1 MPVSYHGDW
10 TRVLNLYKYL
20 VEAPEFAENETKE
33 PKIQNTINKPDDKK
47 EKKELLDADYPG
59 RL

>member
-1 MPVSYHGDW
+1 LRKS
-10 TRVLNLYKYL
+10 
-20 VEAPEFAENETKE
+20 PEFAENETKE

-47 EKKELLDADYPG
+47 EKKELLDGDYPV